1 MRLHN
6 RIPAVVLT
14 LIVGSFAPST
24 AVANQRVDRD
34 PAPAGH
40 GAPDFTLPAVA
51 LRISLDRVLAEHAFL
66 IVEAMR
72 TGVGEGDDF
81 RAAGRVLEDNTVD
94 LLALVDAA
102 YGAEAADAFGRQWRN
117 HIAFLIDYTRAVAE
131 GDDDARELAAS
142 QLEVYTTDFSA
153 LLSSANPD
161 LPPDVVEGLIREHVE
176 QLEQIGSFADADYG
190 DAYPAIRATFE
201 HMFMIGDGLTHGI
214 VARFGDRFPGS
225 DTAFSPA
232 LDLRIDLDRILG
244 EHTFLAAIGMR
255 ARLGE
260 GADLDAAVAALDAN
274 SAEFASKIGAIY
286 GVQAEGLFDRLWRSH
301 TDYYLQYVAAVAE
314 DDAASQNLA
323 LDGLRQ
329 YRSDFSTFLSDANP
343 FLAPDDLES
352 MLAAH
357 TGHLIDQ
364 VTSYAEGDFDAAYG
378 TLREAYAQTGD
389 LAAGLGG
396 AIAEQFPGP
405 FPDAGMSVA
414 HREMPWQLTGAL
426 LLALAAFT
434 ATRRATRLLPS
445 GRSRDRGS

>member
-1 MRLHN
+1 MRVPN

-14 LIVGSFAPST
+14 LVVGSFAPSI
-24 AVANQRVDRD
+24 AVANEQVNPE
-34 PAPAGH
+34 PARAGH

-72 TGVGEGDDF
+72 TGAREGEDF
-81 RAAGRVLEDNTVD
+81 QVAGQVLEDNTVD
-94 LLALVDAA
+94 LLALVEAA

-117 HIAFLIDYTRAVAE
+117 HIAFLIDYTRAVAD

-142 QLEVYTTDFSA
+142 QLETYTTDFSA

-176 QLEQIGSFADADYG
+176 QLESIGTFAESNYG

-201 HMFMIGDGLTHGI
+201 HMFMIGDGLTTGI

-244 EHTFLAAIGMR
+244 EHTFLAAIAMR

-274 SAEFASKIGAIY
+274 SAEFAAKIGAIY
-286 GVQAEGLFDRLWRSH
+286 GVQAQGQFDRLWRSH
-301 TDYYLQYVAAVAE
+301 TSYYLEYVAAVAD
-314 DDAASQNLA
+314 DDAAEQNAA

-329 YRSDFSTFLSDANP
+329 YRSDFSHFLADANP
-343 FLAPDDLES
+343 FLAPEDLAS
-352 MLAAH
+352 MLATH
-357 TGHLIDQ
+357 TGHLVDQ
-364 VTSYAEGDFDAAYG
+364 VTAYADGDYESAYG
-378 TLREAYAQTGD
+378 TLREAYAHTGE

-405 FPDAGMSVA
+405 YPDARMTNPPD
-414 HREMPWQLTGAL
+414 RTLW
-426 LLALAAFT
+426 LLACAFLVI
-434 ATRRATRLLPS
+434 ATTVVAVPRRERRRP
-445 GRSRDRGS
+445 